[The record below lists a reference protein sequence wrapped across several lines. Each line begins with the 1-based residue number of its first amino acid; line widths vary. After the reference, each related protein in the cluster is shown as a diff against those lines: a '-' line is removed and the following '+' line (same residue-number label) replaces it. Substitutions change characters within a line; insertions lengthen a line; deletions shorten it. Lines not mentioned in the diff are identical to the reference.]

1 MSWAT
6 TLIDKTHNSSHK
18 KEKREILE
26 DLTEDSGGSDT
37 GAQRGE
43 RRTQA
48 LLFSRDKFRTLN
60 LSERRTSPR
69 ALIRSRDCIP
79 MESDKLPSSYEG

>member
-26 DLTEDSGGSDT
+26 ELTEDSGGSDT

-43 RRTQA
+43 RGD
-48 LLFSRDKFRTLN
+48 SSVVI
-60 LSERRTSPR
+60 LSGQVPDFE
-69 ALIRSRDCIP
+69 LIRETNFSARANPIT
-79 MESDKLPSSYEG
+79 